1 MDIQQNLYGY
11 TGDSTELQIGSY
23 EFPFSFTLPQNIPSS
38 YEGPH
43 ANNPNRQGLS
53 WPHGNIRYYVEVVID
68 RPWKFNHT
76 SICYFTVV
84 TPVDLNVNPQAQA

>member
-1 MDIQQNLYGY
+1 MDIHQNLYGY

-38 YEGPH
+38 FDGPH
-43 ANNPNRQGLS
+43 GS
-53 WPHGNIRYYVEVVID
+53 VRYYVEVVID
-68 RPWKFNHT
+68 RPWKFNHA

-84 TPVDLNVNPQAQA
+84 TPVDLNVNSQVQA